1 MKNLISLDEAVVVKG
16 WDKNDFCINNYKLH
30 VSDTIVNAWLNVSRL
45 CRLCILVHDSV
56 TNKVRH
62 DLMNESISSVWLEL
76 GLERQKKILLGNFY
90 REWQYINQ
98 CDDSSKRQLNYVNG
112 AAFWISGKQ

>member
-1 MKNLISLDEAVVVKG
+1 MKNLMSLDEAVVVKG

-62 DLMNESISSVWLEL
+62 DLMNESMSSVSTPLEPMST
-76 GLERQKKILLGNFY
+76 F
-90 REWQYINQ
+90 
-98 CDDSSKRQLNYVNG
+98 ST
-112 AAFWISGKQ
+112 AAGFLVDMY